1 MAHSAFGSIPPKLKS
16 KNGRQNIEFF
26 KTLSEIVL
34 ILITV

>member
-1 MAHSAFGSIPPKLKS
+1 MAHSASGSIPPKLKS

-26 KTLSEIVL
+26 KTLSKML